1 MKALQGF
8 LAVCFSCVLL
18 GGLYIG
24 SVVLGYF
31 FAFVGI
37 VLSVLVIGLGVLV
50 MVAYTVYEAFNH
62 CFKNKTHK

>member
-24 SVVLGYF
+24 SAILGYF

-37 VLSVLVIGLGVLV
+37 ILSVLVIGLGVLV

-62 CFKNKTHK
+62 YSKIKTRK